1 LVVVAALAAAAAEE
15 VAVVGVQTVQI
26 RIQVTPLLVVVGG
39 VVLGVGVV
47 VEEEAVEMV
56 VVEAESTSGN

>member
-1 LVVVAALAAAAAEE
+1 MAALAAAAAEE

-26 RIQVTPLLVVVGG
+26 RIQMTPLLVVVGG

-47 VEEEAVEMV
+47 VVEEAVEMV
-56 VVEAESTSGN
+56 VVEAGSTSGN